1 MMGVETDIHAALMAR
16 VETIPTALPMSL
28 PGVPF
33 TPPEGDYIR
42 VTHRRNEAERKG
54 LLGRDGMDHMGI
66 LYIDLFRRTGPNTWQ
81 ATSDTIADDIAAHF
95 PLDLRLTRGAT
106 RIIVYKTVLGDSEP
120 DLGGTHFRVQI
131 KVFYNT
137 L

>member
-1 MMGVETDIHAALMAR
+1 MGVETDIHAALMAR

-28 PGVPF
+28 PGVSF

-54 LLGRDGMDHMGI
+54 LLGRNGMDHMGI
-66 LYIDLFRRTGPNTWQ
+66 LYIDLFRRVTASTWQ
-81 ATSDTIADDIAAHF
+81 VTSDAIADTVAAHF
-95 PLDLRLTRGAT
+95 PLDLRLSRNTTRL
-106 RIIVYKTVLGDSEP
+106 IVYKTVLGDSET

>member
-1 MMGVETDIHAALMAR
+1 MGVETDIHAALMAR
-16 VETIPTALPMSL
+16 VGTLATSL
-28 PGVPF
+28 PISYPGVSF
-33 TPPEGDYIR
+33 DPPEGDDLR

-66 LYIDLFRRTGPNTWQ
+66 LYIDLFRRITSGTWQ
-81 ATSDTIADDIAAHF
+81 VTSDAIADSIAAHF
-95 PLDLRLTRGAT
+95 PLDLRLTQGSAKV
-106 RIIVYKTVLGDSEP
+106 IVYKTVVGDAAP
-120 DLGGTHFRVQI
+120 DPNQTHFRVQI